1 MPPREHIPFGALTAW
16 PNKLGRFVV
25 AFRLK
30 PRVKIEEPIHRG
42 LKSAYLI
49 CFVLISPAG
58 GTGEEEARRVG
69 GSGREE
75 SVGLDAA
82 LIPR

>member
-30 PRVKIEEPIHRG
+30 PRVKIEEPIHWG
-42 LKSAYLI
+42 L
-49 CFVLISPAG
+49 
-58 GTGEEEARRVG
+58 RVH
-69 GSGREE
+69 
-75 SVGLDAA
+75 
-82 LIPR
+82 I